1 MPLSEHEERVLA
13 EIERQLAQDD
23 PGLMARARR
32 AAPGDPRTR
41 LRWAVIGFVVGLVS
55 LLGLTFHLAFG
66 IVGFA
71 LMLVSVVVG
80 AGTIR
85 ARGAATARRWR
96 RRLDDAFNGN
106 GDDLRS

>member
-13 EIERQLAQDD
+13 EIERQLAEED

-41 LRWAVIGFVVGLVS
+41 LRWAAVGFVLGLLS
-55 LLGLTFHLAFG
+55 LLGLTFHLLFG
-66 IVGFA
+66 VVGFA

-80 AGTIR
+80 ADTLRRQGS
-85 ARGAATARRWR
+85 AAARRWR
-96 RRLDDAFNGN
+96 RRLDDAFNG
-106 GDDLRS
+106 DDKRG